1 MKKNFKRAGAI
12 VLSTALALSTATTS
26 LPSLSL
32 FNNESV
38 AKAASVTHVTTSPT
52 RVSVHDPS
60 ITKSYF
66 LGFNILT
73 KMKGGA
79 K

>member
-38 AKAASVTHVTTSPT
+38 AKAASVTHGN
-52 RVSVHDPS
+52 DF
-60 ITKSYF
+60 SYESF
-66 LGFNILT
+66 R
-73 KMKGGA
+73 A
-79 K
+79 